1 MARLSFLY
9 KILAVLA
16 IFYALLWLLKA
27 LHIGF
32 IQQLTPSMPEGWYF
46 TYPVSDYHKGDNV
59 VFIPNEQTQDYILAR
74 EWLPKDI
81 PLLKKI
87 VGVPGDFL
95 CTKAQNVYI
104 NEQWIG
110 KVYQTDGKGNALP
123 IFSFCGK
130 IPKDNYFMQG
140 VANPHSFDSRYYGL
154 VNKSQIMSK
163 AVKL

>member
-1 MARLSFLY
+1 MARFSFLY
-9 KILAVLA
+9 KTLAILAIL
-16 IFYALLWLLKA
+16 YALLWLLKV

-46 TYPVSDYHKGDNV
+46 TYPVADYHKGDNV
-59 VFIPNEQTQDYILAR
+59 VFIPNQQTEHYILTR
-74 EWLPKDI
+74 KWLPRNI

-87 VGVPGDFL
+87 VGVPGDLL
-95 CTKAQNVYI
+95 CIKGQNVYI

-110 KVYQTDGKGNALP
+110 KIYQTDGKGNMLP
-123 IFSFCGK
+123 VFQFCGK
-130 IPKDNYFMQG
+130 IPKGRYFMQG

-154 VNKSQIMSK
+154 VDKSQIMSK